1 MMVGVLGLGAWVYVG
16 YLFLFL
22 FLAFL
27 GSGPGLGGYFWYA
40 GDVWNVPSGV
50 IHV

>member
-1 MMVGVLGLGAWVYVG
+1 MMVGVLGLGVCRVPFLL
-16 YLFLFL
+16 LFFLLFWG
-22 FLAFL
+22 A
-27 GSGPGLGGYFWYA
+27 GRDWGGYFWYA